1 MNFVEIN
8 IFLLLIIIKH
18 NLPSC
23 VIKPGPQMIFPR
35 LHHTNCTFMY
45 INHLNHFSF
54 DIPINHAY
62 WYFEFKCFPYNSK
75 NAF

>member
-8 IFLLLIIIKH
+8 IFLLLIIIKD

-23 VIKPGPQMIFPR
+23 VIKPGPQMIFPC

-45 INHLNHFSF
+45 INQLNHFSF
-54 DIPINHAY
+54 NIPINHAY
-62 WYFEFKCFPYNSK
+62 WYFELKCFPYNSK